1 MHSAPACPAVNE
13 ASNIRFVCDLKQDHQ
28 ASNEVSAPITPPIHN
43 VPVMAATE
51 SDSSEEAGTAAS
63 ADEGQPSPA
72 TIPPGVVDKVDEQ
85 VPDDLLKYHELH
97 AGPTKYMD
105 VDKME
110 RVKVLGHGTSGLV
123 WLVKRKLKGG
133 SGYKFFA
140 MKVLRA
146 DPSEE
151 AEIMKEVAILEYLD
165 GLTSVVKLHGAD
177 YRYGNLYL
185 FFELGYGDLLSRIRY
200 GHEAPIETN
209 CGFIQFK
216 RVHGRLNME
225 QVQFYAACMVMSV
238 CDLHSRNVVHGD
250 LKPGNMVLDSIGC
263 VSFVWQQSALPTYLP
278 LPGCT

>member
-1 MHSAPACPAVNE
+1 MFKTSG
-13 ASNIRFVCDLKQDHQ
+13 D
-28 ASNEVSAPITPPIHN
+28 SAPITPPIHN
-43 VPVMAATE
+43 APAIAASEISISTE
-51 SDSSEEAGTAAS
+51 ESEPSSSVEVEISVAAVGTAS
-63 ADEGQPSPA
+63 ANEGQPSSA
-72 TIPPGVVDKVDEQ
+72 TTPDVVNEVEQ

-123 WLVKRKLKGG
+123 WLVRRKLKGG
-133 SGYKFFA
+133 SGYKHFA
-140 MKVLRA
+140 MKILRA

-177 YRYGNLYL
+177 YRYGNIYL